1 MSNKIRDGQ
10 RAVQAVQ
17 NKIQNKFFKEKTSI
31 SMFESEKSKDAKAK
45 AAKNAAKGIGK
56 YTPGPGV
63 TKDFKLDPNF
73 KLPKV

>member
-1 MSNKIRDGQ
+1 MKSFQQFKDILESQVNRADIRGGTQ
-10 RAVQAVQ
+10 
-17 NKIQNKFFKEKTSI
+17 
-31 SMFESEKSKDAKAK
+31 